1 MPTASTTTANSTTI
15 SWTQISCIDR
25 NGHITGYRILYGPVN
40 TAPVTLDH
48 QSTSTSRDFTGLSPF
63 TNYVFSVSGVSSQGA
78 GAFSAEAIFRTNED
92 RKCIINK
99 RFTGWVGHFFLS
111 WDGEIIYKIIT
122 W

>member
-1 MPTASTTTANSTTI
+1 MPTASATTATSISI

-40 TAPVTLDH
+40 STHVTLDH
-48 QSTSTSRDFTGLSPF
+48 QSTSTSRDFTGLTPF
-63 TNYVFSVSGVSSQGA
+63 TNYVFSVSGVNGEGA

-92 RKCIINK
+92 REC
-99 RFTGWVGHFFLS
+99 LL
-111 WDGEIIYKIIT
+111 DGLAISFNLGTVNLNNNFKIIA